1 MATHHA
7 HDTRVAYGVPGYSTR
22 VRGECR
28 FSPVQ
33 VFASAGFRQC
43 RFSPFPPGAVQV
55 GRQDASACQGSQQ
68 GHTQQ
73 GRRLFKGA
81 QDKSYT
87 IHAT

>member
-33 VFASAGFRQC
+33 VFASAGFRLSLWPKA
-43 RFSPFPPGAVQV
+43 FGK
-55 GRQDASACQGSQQ
+55 
-68 GHTQQ
+68 
-73 GRRLFKGA
+73 RLA
-81 QDKSYT
+81 AL
-87 IHAT
+87 ATEARAARLCVR